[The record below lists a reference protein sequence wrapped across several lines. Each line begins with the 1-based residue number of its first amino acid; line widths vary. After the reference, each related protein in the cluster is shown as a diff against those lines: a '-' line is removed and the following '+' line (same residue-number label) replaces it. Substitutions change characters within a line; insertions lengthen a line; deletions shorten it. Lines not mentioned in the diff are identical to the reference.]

1 MRPSSRCA
9 AWATCCGVCSVA
21 RSLRRRLLAGVM
33 LPLLGAVAVDGWI
46 SWRDAQATAGLMQ
59 DRLLLGA
66 ARIVAEQL
74 HWQDGALPSQ
84 VPPAALELFEAG
96 EADRVYYR
104 VSTADGHIVTG
115 YAELVP
121 PAVPLQPEVPH
132 FFGAAVRGQPVRAV
146 AYLQPVP
153 GERGVEPVTVAIAQT
168 MNGHAAQVR
177 SLWARSM
184 GQQALLLALVAA
196 LVLLGLRRVLRPLLA
211 LRDAVLSREA
221 GSLQPLAVPAMPHE
235 LQPLVA
241 AINDYARRLDQY
253 AGAQRSFL
261 QNAAHQLRTPLTV
274 LTTQVNYALR
284 ADGAQRQESLEA
296 IRGTVAHSGRLV
308 NQMLMLSAAEA
319 QAEAGE
325 VDAAT
330 AATDLVPVLQQ
341 VLEQLAGQAGARQID
356 LGFEQEPPGPAWV
369 AAPPLALREIATN
382 LVDNALRYTPPGGIV
397 TARVEVA
404 AGEVL
409 LRVEDNGPGIP
420 PEERERVFQRFYRL
434 RDADSAG
441 SGLGLPIVREFATRI
456 GATVSLQD
464 GPGGRG
470 LAVVVRLPAA
480 H

>member
-1 MRPSSRCA
+1 MRPSSRCVG
-9 AWATCCGVCSVA
+9 WATCCGACTVV
-21 RSLRRRLLAGVM
+21 RSLRTRLLAGVM

-46 SWRDAQATAGLMQ
+46 SWRDATSTASLMQ

-74 HWQDGALPSQ
+74 QFQDGALPSQ

-104 VSTADGHIVTG
+104 VTTAAGRIATG
-115 YAELVP
+115 YAELAL
-121 PAVPLQPEVPH
+121 PAGPLQPELPH
-132 FFGAAVRGQPVRAV
+132 FFSTQVRGQPVRAV

-153 GERGVEPVTVAIAQT
+153 GEQGLEPVTVAVGQT
-168 MNGHAAQVR
+168 MNGHAALAR

-184 GQQALLLALVAA
+184 GQQALLLALVAG

-211 LRDAVLSREA
+211 LRDAVLAREA
-221 GSLQPLAVPAMPHE
+221 GSLQPLAVPAQPAE

-325 VDAAT
+325 GDPAA

-341 VLEQLAGQAGARQID
+341 VLEQLAGQAEARHID

-441 SGLGLPIVREFATRI
+441 SGLGLPIVREFAARV
-456 GATVSLQD
+456 GATVSLHD
-464 GPGGRG
+464 GPGGQG
-470 LAVVVRLPAA
+470 LAVVVRFSAA
-480 H
+480 G

>member
-1 MRPSSRCA
+1 
-9 AWATCCGVCSVA
+9 
-21 RSLRRRLLAGVM
+21 
-33 LPLLGAVAVDGWI
+33 
-46 SWRDAQATAGLMQ
+46 
-59 DRLLLGA
+59 
-66 ARIVAEQL
+66 
-74 HWQDGALPSQ
+74 
-84 VPPAALELFEAG
+84 
-96 EADRVYYR
+96 
-104 VSTADGHIVTG
+104 
-115 YAELVP
+115 
-121 PAVPLQPEVPH
+121 
-132 FFGAAVRGQPVRAV
+132 
-146 AYLQPVP
+146 
-153 GERGVEPVTVAIAQT
+153 
-168 MNGHAAQVR
+168 
-177 SLWARSM
+177 M

-253 AGAQRSFL
+253 AGAQRSFI

>member
-9 AWATCCGVCSVA
+9 GWATCCGACTVV
-21 RSLRRRLLAGVM
+21 RSLRTRLLAGVM
-33 LPLLGAVAVDGWI
+33 LPPLGAVAVDGWI
-46 SWRDAQATAGLMQ
+46 SWRDATSTASLMQ

-74 HWQDGALPSQ
+74 QFQDGALPSQ

-104 VSTADGHIVTG
+104 VTTAAGRIATG
-115 YAELVP
+115 YAELAL
-121 PAVPLQPEVPH
+121 PAGPLQPELPH
-132 FFGAAVRGQPVRAV
+132 FFSTQVRGQPVRAV
-146 AYLQPVP
+146 AYVQPVP
-153 GERGVEPVTVAIAQT
+153 GERGLEPVTVAVAQT
-168 MNGHAAQVR
+168 MNGHAALAR

-184 GQQALLLALVAA
+184 GQQALLLALVAG

-211 LRDAVLSREA
+211 LRDAVLAREA
-221 GSLQPLAVPAMPHE
+221 GSLQPLAVPAQPAE

-325 VDAAT
+325 GAEAT

-341 VLEQLAGQAGARQID
+341 VLEQLAGQAEARHID

-409 LRVEDNGPGIP
+409 LRVEDNGPGIA

-441 SGLGLPIVREFATRI
+441 SGLGLPIVREFAARV
-456 GATVSLQD
+456 GATVSLHD
-464 GPGGRG
+464 GPGGQG
-470 LAVVVRLPAA
+470 LAVVVRFSAA
-480 H
+480 G

>member
-1 MRPSSRCA
+1 M
-9 AWATCCGVCSVA
+9 A

-104 VSTADGHIVTG
+104 VSTAAGHIVTG

-121 PAVPLQPEVPH
+121 PAVPLQPELPH
-132 FFGAAVRGQPVRAV
+132 FFSAAVRGQPVRAV

-168 MNGHAAQVR
+168 MNGHAALVR

-253 AGAQRSFL
+253 AGAQRSFI

-330 AATDLVPVLQQ
+330 
-341 VLEQLAGQAGARQID
+341 
-356 LGFEQEPPGPAWV
+356 
-369 AAPPLALREIATN
+369 
-382 LVDNALRYTPPGGIV
+382 
-397 TARVEVA
+397 
-404 AGEVL
+404 
-409 LRVEDNGPGIP
+409 
-420 PEERERVFQRFYRL
+420 
-434 RDADSAG
+434 
-441 SGLGLPIVREFATRI
+441 
-456 GATVSLQD
+456 
-464 GPGGRG
+464 
-470 LAVVVRLPAA
+470 
-480 H
+480 